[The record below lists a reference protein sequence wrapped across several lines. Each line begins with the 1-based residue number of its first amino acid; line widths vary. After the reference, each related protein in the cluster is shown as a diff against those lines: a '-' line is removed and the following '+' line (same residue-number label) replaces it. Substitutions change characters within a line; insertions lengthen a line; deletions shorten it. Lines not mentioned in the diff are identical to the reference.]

1 MKTAVTTLQLLM
13 RLTFAVLIV
22 LGILFWIGTAR
33 QLIPIHMMLGA
44 LFVVLLW
51 VIAGMAAR
59 AHVGAGLVAF
69 AIVWGLIVLALG
81 MTQTRLLVGGAHW
94 VIQVLHLLV
103 AMAAIGI
110 AERLARASK
119 EPRVA
124 TA

>member
-1 MKTAVTTLQLLM
+1 MNTAVTTLQLLM

-22 LGILFWIGTAR
+22 LGILFWTGTAR
-33 QLIPIHMMLGA
+33 QLVPIHTMLGA